1 MLASLVGSSGA
12 KIFKPP
18 KGKTWDL
25 TPIWPSDLASI
36 DTSPPLLHASAYSP
50 QAVTVQSQRKGS
62 GDFRRVLMD
71 TFPSSASPYFTERS
85 GARDNPTPPPSPTLN
100 TPSCHSPEQ
109 TAAG

>member
-36 DTSPPLLHASAYSP
+36 DTRPPYCVPAPIPHKL
-50 QAVTVQSQRKGS
+50 
-62 GDFRRVLMD
+62 
-71 TFPSSASPYFTERS
+71 
-85 GARDNPTPPPSPTLN
+85 
-100 TPSCHSPEQ
+100 
-109 TAAG
+109 